1 MAPQKQNR
9 IWTLNDVTNQRTSS
23 DENAN
28 SSSRGVTGNDSD
40 NDNGTIRNHND
51 PLSAPYC
58 QPAAAAASST
68 PTTTIPLHHIPNL
81 PMANV
86 CESTLQ
92 RILREFDPIIQK
104 RGYKVLSISE
114 LCCCGDGLDHAAAA
128 AQPPRRGRKKKAALR
143 KQPNNVWG
151 YNQTR
156 FLRGRGTT
164 SHTIHLRLRNPT
176 LPKHTRLL
184 DWQDV
189 AGTMAHELSH
199 CVHQNH
205 SKAFYA
211 LMEELLDE
219 HATNQVNAMGDGIY
233 GHAFGP
239 NTSSTNSTSSTITP
253 SSGGHKLGG
262 NANHT
267 KSRLVEEAVGGG
279 TGTKLGVGV
288 VVRDPQ
294 ARRDAMA
301 KAAEARRRQMEQ
313 IKRTIERSKEEP
325 CVIELL
331 SDDDDDDDDDEE
343 EGDEKVQNAI
353 HVHPART
360 TTRKQPPLATTTSRT
375 SATTNHKDHQK
386 PRAKQ
391 KRGSGGGNHP
401 NDMGKPAPGP
411 KPPLAAAAAAAK
423 KPKVETIDLTED
435 SSAFPAKQDYPV
447 ANETRG
453 EWMCGRC
460 TFGNK
465 PLALVCDMCLLERT
479 T

>member
-28 SSSRGVTGNDSD
+28 SSSRGVTGNDND
-40 NDNGTIRNHND
+40 NDSGTIRNHTD

-68 PTTTIPLHHIPNL
+68 PNKTTIPLHHIPNL

-128 AQPPRRGRKKKAALR
+128 QPPRRGRRKKAVLR
-143 KQPNNVWG
+143 KQSNNVWG

-156 FLRGRGTT
+156 FLRGRGNT

-176 LPKHTRLL
+176 TPNKHTRLL

-211 LMEELLDE
+211 LMEELLEE
-219 HATNQVNAMGDGIY
+219 HATNQVNAMGDGID
-233 GHAFGP
+233 GHTFGP
-239 NTSSTNSTSSTITP
+239 NNNTNSTAPTTKTP
-253 SSGGHKLGG
+253 MPATSSGGHKLRGK
-262 NANHT
+262 ANQT
-267 KSRLVEEAVGGG
+267 KSRLVEEAVGG
-279 TGTKLGVGV
+279 TGTNK
-288 VVRDPQ
+288 RDKSPW
-294 ARRDAMA
+294 
-301 KAAEARRRQMEQ
+301 
-313 IKRTIERSKEEP
+313 
-325 CVIELL
+325 
-331 SDDDDDDDDDEE
+331 
-343 EGDEKVQNAI
+343 
-353 HVHPART
+353 
-360 TTRKQPPLATTTSRT
+360 
-375 SATTNHKDHQK
+375 
-386 PRAKQ
+386 PRP
-391 KRGSGGGNHP
+391 R
-401 NDMGKPAPGP
+401 
-411 KPPLAAAAAAAK
+411 
-423 KPKVETIDLTED
+423 KPK
-435 SSAFPAKQDYPV
+435 
-447 ANETRG
+447 
-453 EWMCGRC
+453 
-460 TFGNK
+460 
-465 PLALVCDMCLLERT
+465 
-479 T
+479 